1 MENNQIEN
9 TATEA
14 AASQNDQQFMEA
26 QAREIAFLKN
36 KLHSYHDNVS
46 TLMCT
51 LKFTIEH
58 QIKTYNLINAHMADR
73 CIDQFAP
80 LDIYDGSGFSP
91 EKVREFLTH
100 WRDQNSHEFES
111 EIEEAV
117 TATLEVDT
125 NWGETSTTIEVIK
138 NVDGGDLVCAIVDS
152 IIEAWGD
159 EFNG

>member
-9 TATEA
+9 TAAEA
-14 AASQNDQQFMEA
+14 AASAERLIEA
-26 QAREIAFLKN
+26 QTREIEFLRDKI
-36 KLHSYHDNVS
+36 HYHHDHV
-46 TLMCT
+46 TCLMQT

-58 QIKTYNLINAHMADR
+58 QIKTYNLVNAQQADR
-73 CIDQFAP
+73 GIDQYPA
-80 LDIYDGSGFSP
+80 LDIHDGSGFSP

-111 EIEEAV
+111 EIDDAVEAK
-117 TATLEVDT
+117 LEIDT
-125 NWGETSTTIEVIK
+125 NWGDTTTTIEVIK
-138 NVDGGDLVCAIVDS
+138 NIDGSEIVTCIVDA